1 MNKYL
6 KFMIIFTVLTIM
18 SGGIWFFLTFYES
31 EKPEVAMGE
40 SLNLIGQKKT
50 VDITCTDKKSGLRH
64 ITVSISQDG
73 KQRILDTVDFTQ
85 KGMAEHI
92 LTVEIDPKK
101 LNLHDGTA
109 IFEVSAVDHSLRK
122 NTKSISVDVNI
133 DMTSPQIYPISSSHN
148 INPGGSCITIYRV
161 SEEVSESYVY
171 VDNDHFPAYP
181 ITLSGKPCYICYL
194 AIPVDAKTKG
204 TKIGIIAED
213 KAGNSSIG
221 TIPFYIRNKKFR
233 ADNMN
238 ISQSFLERKIPEF
251 QQIDDNLKGFTLLES
266 FIYINEKLRSNN
278 LETIQSICRK
288 TEGKQLWRGAFLR
301 MNNAATMAKFGD
313 RRTYYY
319 KGKKISKSIHLG
331 VDLASTKNA
340 LIEASNSGIVAF
352 CGYLGIYGN
361 SIIIDHG
368 LGLFSFYAHLGM
380 INVKKGQN
388 IEKGQPVGRSDTS
401 GLAGGDHL
409 HFGIFVGKKFVD
421 PQEWWDPHWIIDN
434 VERKLDKAAQE

>member
-6 KFMIIFTVLTIM
+6 KFMIIFAVLTIM
-18 SGGIWFFLTFYES
+18 GGGIWFFLTFYES
-31 EKPEVAMGE
+31 EKPEVAVGE
-40 SLNLIGQKKT
+40 SFNLIGQKKT

-64 ITVSISQDG
+64 ITVSITQDG

-85 KGMAEHI
+85 KGIAEHT
-92 LTVEIDPKK
+92 LTVGIDSKK
-101 LNLHDGTA
+101 FNLHDGAA

-122 NTKSISVDVNI
+122 NIKSISVDVNI
-133 DMTSPQIYPISSSHN
+133 DMTPPQIYPISSSHN
-148 INPGGSCITIYRV
+148 INPGGSCVTIYRV

-181 ITLSGKPCYICYL
+181 ITFSGKPCYICYL
-194 AIPVDAKTKG
+194 AIPMDAKKKD

-213 KAGNSSIG
+213 KAGNISTG
-221 TIPFYIRNKKFR
+221 TVPFYIRNKIFR

-251 QQIDDNLKGFTLLES
+251 QQIDDNLKGSTLLES
-266 FIYINEKLRSNN
+266 FIYINEKLRSDN
-278 LETIQSICRK
+278 LETIRSICRK
-288 TEGKQLWRGAFLR
+288 TEGKQLWQGTFLR
-301 MNNAATMAKFGD
+301 MKNAATMAKFGD

-340 LIEASNSGIVAF
+340 LIEASNSGTVAF

-361 SIIIDHG
+361 NIIIDHG

-388 IEKGQPVGRSDTS
+388 IEKGQPIGRSDTS

-409 HFGIFVGKKFVD
+409 HFGIFVGKRFVD
-421 PQEWWDPHWIIDN
+421 PQEWWDPHWIRDN
-434 VERKLDKAAQE
+434 VERKLDKAARE